1 MTSSKKPS
9 GTPRVRSS
17 LALYAICSL
26 LWVAPCAAIA
36 CEPIEEPGLSQRDS
50 EILARMRSEGV
61 KSWTRMRDQ
70 FHSARFKGV
79 DIRNWFT
86 ETEATPERV
95 TNWALTIQGDNL
107 LLALDDISKVPDTPP
122 RPNQSVIGI
131 NGRYT
136 FQLDRDDAQGAW
148 NVSRLEVY
156 AETPQPLVAGCRP
169 LTENGRRRHAKTAA
183 LHYLVYAN
191 CATAI
196 GVIPLSDL
204 VVDPGLSVLST
215 RPVPGRK
222 GLREIEFEYM
232 PTKGSYQSFLP
243 TPTRLRG
250 GTMVLDSEHG
260 WIIDSYRVQLAQSG
274 GEKELFTAAVTYSS
288 RGDAESMPLP
298 QTLAI
303 TQGDPHDPPRFQ
315 LVRSI
320 QFNEITFGTSAD
332 ETFEITSYG
341 LPAP

>member
-17 LALYAICSL
+17 LALYALCSL
-26 LWVAPCAAIA
+26 LWVAPCAAFA
-36 CEPIEEPGLSQRDS
+36 CEPIEEPELSQRNG
-50 EILARMRSEGV
+50 EILERMRSEGV
-61 KSWTRMRDQ
+61 KSWTRIRDQ
-70 FHSARFKGV
+70 SHSARFKGV

-86 ETEATPERV
+86 ETEVTPERI
-95 TNWALTIQGDNL
+95 TSWALTTQRDNL
-107 LLALDDISKVPDTPP
+107 LLALEDISKVSDTPP
-122 RPNQSVIGI
+122 RPNQSVVGI

-136 FQLDRDDAQGAW
+136 FQLGRNNAQSEW

-156 AETPQPLVAGCRP
+156 AEPPQSLVAGCRP
-169 LTENGRRRHAKTAA
+169 LTESGRRRHAKTAA
-183 LHYLVYAN
+183 IHYLVYAN

-196 GVIPLSDL
+196 GVIPLPDL
-204 VVDPGLSVLST
+204 VVDPGFRVLRT
-215 RPVPGRK
+215 RPVPGQK
-222 GLREIEFEYM
+222 GLLEIEFEYM

-250 GTMVLDSEHG
+250 GTMVLDTEHG

-288 RGDAESMPLP
+288 SGDTESMPLP

-320 QFNEITFGTSAD
+320 QFNEITFGTTAD
-332 ETFEITSYG
+332 EAFEITSYG